1 MRFTTIL
8 VALVAGSNSAT
19 SVSAFVPP
27 SPQQQSFT
35 ATTATTQLHAAAN
48 NKNNNDNLMA
58 HVAKQVASA
67 LVVGA
72 TFWASPA
79 AIAPH
84 YPNSIVG
91 VANAKE
97 KASGSGSRVNKD
109 PESLLRYGLPIKN
122 KEVSYECYYVTEL
135 RYWL

>member
-1 MRFTTIL
+1 MRFTTVL

-48 NKNNNDNLMA
+48 NKNNYDNLMA